1 MENCFTIANGKI
13 ITPTDIIENGFI
25 SVVGNKIVAIG
36 NMDDYDYDPNLEE
49 DIIDAHGQY
58 ILPGIIDIHTDAL
71 EAEIIPR
78 PGADMPI
85 NVAFRELERK
95 MNGCGFTTVYHSL
108 HLGYKT
114 AEYGSRSKYTRQQ
127 VYDTIFKAMNGD
139 TLINNKIHL
148 RFEITGVDAYDQ
160 CIDFIN
166 KGYIQMLS
174 VMDHTPGQGQYTKKV
189 FMEVSMKNGKTEE
202 QAIQDFEEKTSRPN
216 IKGDKM
222 NQLIQLAIQKGI
234 AVASHDDDTIE
245 KIDEMKALGVSIC
258 EFPINMQTA
267 AYANE
272 QNMHVIGGASNV
284 LRGGSLTGNLN
295 IKDAILNGHV
305 TSLCSDYYP
314 PAILHSIFKLYFEH
328 DLTLVDTVKLATLHP
343 AVAVGI
349 DHYTGSLSI
358 GKDADLILVK
368 LIDNI
373 PTVTKCFVKGRKTL
387 EIPHYISYN
396 ENAYLV

>member
-1 MENCFTIANGKI
+1 MENCFTLVNGKI
-13 ITPTDIIENGFI
+13 VTPTHYIENGFI
-25 SVVGNKIVAIG
+25 SIVGKKIIAIG
-36 NMDDYDYDPNLEE
+36 SMDQFEYDPIMEE
-49 DIIDAHGQY
+49 AIIDAHQQY

-189 FMEVSMKNGKTEE
+189 FMEVSLKNGKTEE
-202 QAIQDFEEKTSRPN
+202 QAILDYEEKTSRPN
-216 IKGDKM
+216 IKGEKM
-222 NQLIQLAIQKGI
+222 NQLIQLASQKGI

-258 EFPINMQTA
+258 EFPINMPTA
-267 AYANE
+267 AYANQ
-272 QNMHVIGGASNV
+272 QNMHVVGGASNV

-328 DLTLVDTVKLATLHP
+328 DLTIMECVNLATLNP
-343 AVAVGI
+343 AKAVGI
-349 DHYTGSLSI
+349 DSFTGSI
-358 GKDADLILVK
+358 EVGKDADLILVK

-373 PTVTKCFVKGRKTL
+373 PTVTKSFVQGRKTL
-387 EIPHYISYN
+387 EIPHHISYN
-396 ENAYLV
+396 EINHHL

>member
-1 MENCFTIANGKI
+1 MEKLLTFTNGKI
-13 ITPTDIIENGFI
+13 VTPTHIIENGFI
-25 SVVGNKIVAIG
+25 SIAANKIEAIG
-36 NMDDYDYDPNLEE
+36 NMADYVDKPNTNE
-49 DIIDAHGQY
+49 DVIDAHGQY

-78 PGADMPI
+78 PGADIPI
-85 NVAFRELERK
+85 NVAFRELEKK
-95 MNGCGFTTVYHSL
+95 MNCCGFTTVYHSL

-114 AEYGSRSKYTRQQ
+114 AEYGSRSKYSRQE
-127 VYDTIFKAMNGD
+127 VYDTIFKAINGD

-160 CIDFIN
+160 CINFIN
-166 KGYIQMLS
+166 NGYIQMLS
-174 VMDHTPGQGQYTKKV
+174 VMDHTPGQGQYTKEV
-189 FMEVSMKNGKTEE
+189 FMEVSLKNGKTEE

-222 NQLIQLAIQKGI
+222 NQLIQLALQKGI
-234 AVASHDDDTIE
+234 AVASHDDDTID

-267 AYANE
+267 AYAHE
-272 QNMHVIGGASNV
+272 QQMHVIGGASNV

-295 IKDAILNGHV
+295 IKDAILNGYV

-314 PAILHSIFKLYFEH
+314 PAILHSIFKLNIEH
-328 DLTLVDTVKLATLHP
+328 NLTLMDTVKLGTLNP
-343 AVAVGI
+343 AKAVGI
-349 DHYTGSLSI
+349 DQFTGSLEV

-387 EIPHYISYN
+387 EIPDYISYN
-396 ENAYLV
+396 ENSYLV